1 MATCSE
7 CELKLWIY
15 NLGVLV
21 NVRKS
26 AANGGQDPPDLDVTS
41 GDVQIEPL

>member
-1 MATCSE
+1 MATCTE
-7 CELKLWIY
+7 CKLKFWIH

-26 AANGGQDPPDLDVTS
+26 AANGGQDPPGLDVTPS
-41 GDVQIEPL
+41 DVQIGPL